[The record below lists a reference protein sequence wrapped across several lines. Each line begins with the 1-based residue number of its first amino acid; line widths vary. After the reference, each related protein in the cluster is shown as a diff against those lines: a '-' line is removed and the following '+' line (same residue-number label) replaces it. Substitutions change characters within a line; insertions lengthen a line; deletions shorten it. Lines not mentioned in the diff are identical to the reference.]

1 MQFAGRKPPNAIV
14 ILFLVFLP
22 LQGFFNLIVYMYPRI
37 VRYRETGTQ
46 FRASFGN
53 SKMLS
58 SVRRLRK
65 MSSTFSKTSSFGNED
80 STAVGQSVSSTTA
93 AEKANNNNNRE
104 TKVSFAADE
113 EDNKNED
120 SKPTSDVT
128 HIVEGTASPVNIED
142 GNAEPLERDA
152 MDELVCIVET

>member
-14 ILFLVFLP
+14 ILFVVFFP

-37 VRYRETGTQ
+37 ARYRETGTP
-46 FRASFGN
+46 FMASFGN

-58 SVRRLRK
+58 SVRRLRMMK
-65 MSSTFSKTSSFGNED
+65 SFTKTSSFGNED
-80 STAVGQSVSSTTA
+80 SAAVGQSVSSTFA

-120 SKPTSDVT
+120 SKPTSDIT
-128 HIVEGTASPVNIED
+128 PIAEGTTSPVNIED